1 MIDDANAIE
10 DDMARWF
17 EAVVGYAEAIAV
29 VLAGELRGRLLT
41 QPAPA

>member
-1 MIDDANAIE
+1 MIDDAAAIQE
-10 DDMARWF
+10 EMARWPD
-17 EAVVGYAEAIAV
+17 AV